1 MGSADKEKPAGVP
14 ESVRALIGPTAS
26 AFAWI
31 DDRSSDFIEHA
42 CRVQFSS
49 AGLDSAQFAEG
60 PMILA
65 ANHRSL
71 LDTAAIRHA
80 LPTAIRARTATVG
93 ARDFFSPSAS
103 DRGVKRLFRT
113 ALCSYVVRTYR
124 VCLIGR
130 GDDMGDGVERITG
143 LLQSGWNVI
152 LFPEGTRAR
161 SASMGRFRMG
171 VAHIARVTHARVL
184 PIWIEGSDRL
194 LPVGGKFINAGAVHV
209 NAGMP
214 MRIEANESNSDF
226 LARMRREIEALR
238 GG

>member
-1 MGSADKEKPAGVP
+1 MGAQESPDMP
-14 ESVRALIGPTAS
+14 ESVRALTGPTAS

-31 DDRSSDFIEHA
+31 GDRSSDLVEHA

-49 AGLDSAQFAEG
+49 AGFDTAKFAEG
-60 PMILA
+60 PMILS

-80 LPTAIRARTATVG
+80 LPAVIRARTATVG
-93 ARDFFSPSAS
+93 ARDFFSPSDA
-103 DRGVKRLFRT
+103 DRGVKRWLRS

-130 GDDMGDGVERITG
+130 GDDMGDGVDRITG

-161 SASMGRFRMG
+161 SASLGRFRTG
-171 VAHIARVTHARVL
+171 VAHIARATHARVL

-209 NAGMP
+209 NAGSP
-214 MRIEANESNSDF
+214 MRIGADESNHEF

-238 GG
+238 VR